1 MEKKTKNK
9 HNKTN
14 NKQNERRCRERG
26 EGEERAEEMGNKKP
40 GDTITKLE
48 DLKMVTLE
56 QLKKP
61 LCMLAIAYR

>member
-1 MEKKTKNK
+1 
-9 HNKTN
+9 
-14 NKQNERRCRERG
+14 
-26 EGEERAEEMGNKKP
+26 MGSKKP
-40 GDTITKLE
+40 GDTVTKLE

>member
-1 MEKKTKNK
+1 MEKKTKNE

-14 NKQNERRCRERG
+14 NKQNERRCRGWG
-26 EGEERAEEMGNKKP
+26 EGEKREEMGSKKP
-40 GDTITKLE
+40 GDTVTKLE